1 VSTKPKIHQIQALR
15 ALAALLVVLFH
26 AKLSPGGFI
35 GVDIFYVI
43 SGYLITGLIIKEINV
58 KQSFNFR
65 AFYLRRAKRLLPASL
80 GVLVLTALAAWV
92 VLPPTVRGALGR
104 EILAASLYVSNYLFA
119 WWQNDYQNLNAI
131 PSPVIH
137 YWSLAVEEQFYIF
150 WPILVFTL
158 WRLGRRRSVVLGI
171 AVTTLLSLTFSLY
184 LTVANPIW
192 AFYSLPTRAWEL
204 GIGALLLFIPE
215 RFNQRRTNNKSALI
229 RTLLVWLGLIF
240 LLLSIFTFSERTAFP
255 GYHALLPTL
264 GAALMIAGIAY
275 WPPILNDFSKLRLVQ
290 WLGEIS
296 YPFYLWHWPLLVLPS
311 TRFGRTLTLLERLF
325 FILLTAFAADLTHR
339 FIERPIAAR
348 DLSAKLIFRASIG
361 ATALCS
367 IAGLAILSTD
377 HSSITLKNGKAVSIA
392 AVMEKP
398 QVYLDDCHVNN
409 GEIKSGECTYGDK
422 NSKRTIVLYGDSHA
436 AQWFPAL
443 EKLAN
448 ERSFKLISLTKS
460 ACPAPEVKK
469 VQVGDFKNADC
480 FKWRAN
486 SLQRIADLKPD
497 AVILSGFQH
506 FEFPAEF
513 SSRQSWWANGQIAA
527 YQHLLGSSKN
537 LIYISDTP
545 HPRRDIPN
553 CLASNGGEKC
563 DDSERSDPRIAGGFI
578 KIDPTPWLC
587 ESKCPAIVNGI
598 VAYRDAS
605 HISVEMSRA
614 LAPELENVL
623 NGLGIL

>member
-1 VSTKPKIHQIQALR
+1 VSAKPKIHQIQALR

-43 SGYLITGLIIKEINV
+43 SGYLITGLIIKEINL
-58 KQSFNFR
+58 KGSFNFR

-80 GVLVLTALAAWV
+80 GILALTAIASWL

-104 EILAASLYVSNYLFA
+104 DVLAASLYVSNYLFA
-119 WWQNDYQNLNAI
+119 WWQNDYQNLNAT

-158 WRLGRRRSVVLGI
+158 WRLGKARFVAIGI
-171 AVTTLLSLTFSLY
+171 AITTILSFALSLF

-215 RFNQRRTNNKSALI
+215 RFNSKRNIAKTISVWFGGFAL
-229 RTLLVWLGLIF
+229 LFSLF
-240 LLLSIFTFSERTAFP
+240 AFSERTAFP
-255 GYHALLPTL
+255 GYNALLPTI
-264 GAALMIAGIAY
+264 GAATMIAGIAF
-275 WPPILNDFSKLRLVQ
+275 WPPILNDLSKLRAVQ

-311 TRFGRTLTLLERLF
+311 TRFGRPLTLLERVF
-325 FILLTAFAADLTHR
+325 FILITALAADLTHR
-339 FIERPIAAR
+339 YLERPIAAKTFT
-348 DLSAKLIFRASIG
+348 SKSIFNSSLF

-367 IAGLAILSTD
+367 ITALAILATD
-377 HSSITLKNGKAVSIA
+377 HSSITLNNGKSISIA
-392 AVMEKP
+392 AVMQKP
-398 QVYLDDCHVNN
+398 LVYLDDCHVNN
-409 GEIKSGECTYGDK
+409 GEVKSGKCTYGDK
-422 NSKRTIVLYGDSHA
+422 SSSKTIVLYGDSHA

-448 ERSFKLISLTKS
+448 ERGFKLISLTKS

-469 VQVGDFKNADC
+469 VEMGAYKNADC
-480 FKWRAN
+480 FKWREN
-486 SLQRIADLKPD
+486 TLQRIRDLKPD

-506 FEFPAEF
+506 FDVPD
-513 SSRQSWWANGQIAA
+513 SLGSRQSWWANGQLTA
-527 YQHLLGSSKN
+527 YRHLFGSSKN

-545 HPRRDIPN
+545 HPTRDIPN
-553 CLASNGGEKC
+553 CLASKGGEKC
-563 DDSERSDPRIAGGFI
+563 NDSEKSDPAISGNFI
-578 KIDPTPWLC
+578 KVNPTPWLC
-587 ESKCPAIVNGI
+587 EATCPAIVNGV

-605 HISVEMSRA
+605 HISVEMSQ
-614 LAPELENVL
+614 LLSLELDRELTN
-623 NGLGIL
+623 LGIL

>member
-1 VSTKPKIHQIQALR
+1 MSTKPKIHQIQALR

-43 SGYLITGLIIKEINV
+43 SGYLITGLVIKEINL
-58 KQSFNFR
+58 KGSFNYR

-80 GVLVLTALAAWV
+80 SVLALTAIAAWL
-92 VLPPTVRGALGR
+92 VLPPTVRGALGKDV
-104 EILAASLYVSNYLFA
+104 LAASLYVSNYLFA
-119 WWQNDYQNLNAI
+119 WWQNDYQNLNAT

-158 WRLGRRRSVVLGI
+158 WRIGRRRSVAIGI
-171 AVTTLLSLTFSLY
+171 AITTILSFVFSLF
-184 LTVANPIW
+184 LTVVNPIW

-215 RFNQRRTNNKSALI
+215 SFNLKRARVK
-229 RTLLVWLGLIF
+229 TLSVWLGLFALTISVF
-240 LLLSIFTFSERTAFP
+240 AFSERTAFP
-255 GYHALLPTL
+255 GYNALLPTI
-264 GAALMIAGIAY
+264 GAALMIASITF
-275 WPPILNDFSKLRLVQ
+275 WPPILNDLSKLRVVQ

-311 TRFGRTLTLLERLF
+311 TRFGRPLTLLERIF
-325 FILLTAFAADLTHR
+325 FILITALAADLTHR
-339 FIERPIAAR
+339 YLEKPIAAR
-348 DLSAKLIFRASIG
+348 SFSSKTVFRSSVI
-361 ATALCS
+361 ATALC
-367 IAGLAILSTD
+367 IFAAFAILSTD
-377 HSSITLKNGKAVSIA
+377 NSAIGLKNGKSISIA
-392 AVMEKP
+392 SVMQKP

-409 GEIKSGECTYGDK
+409 GEVKSGLCTYGDT
-422 NSKRTIVLYGDSHA
+422 NSSKTIVLYGDSHA

-443 EKLAN
+443 EKLAK
-448 ERSFKLISLTKS
+448 ESGFKLVSLTKS

-469 VQVGDFKNADC
+469 VEMGAYKNADC

-486 SLQRIADLKPD
+486 SLKRIHDLNPD

-506 FEFPAEF
+506 FELPGGLG
-513 SSRQSWWANGQIAA
+513 SRQTWWANGQLSA
-527 YQHLLGSSKN
+527 YSHLLGSSKN

-545 HPRRDIPN
+545 QPKKDIPN
-553 CLASNGGEKC
+553 CLASKGGDKC
-563 DDSERSDPRIAGGFI
+563 DDSEKSDPRISGGFI
-578 KIDPTPWLC
+578 KVDPTPWLC
-587 ESKCPAIVNGI
+587 NRICPAIVNGI

-605 HISVEMSRA
+605 HISVAMSQS
-614 LAPELENVL
+614 LAPEFEGILIN
-623 NGLGIL
+623 LGIL

>member
-1 VSTKPKIHQIQALR
+1 MSSKPKIHQIQALR

-43 SGYLITGLIIKEINV
+43 SGYLITGLIIKEINL
-58 KQSFNFR
+58 KNSFDYR

-80 GVLVLTALAAWV
+80 GVLALTALAAWL
-92 VLPPTVRGALGR
+92 VLPPTVRGALGKD
-104 EILAASLYVSNYLFA
+104 ILAASLYVSNYLFA
-119 WWQNDYQNLNAI
+119 WWQNDYQNLNAT

-158 WRLGRRRSVVLGI
+158 WRIGRQRLVAVGI
-171 AVTTLLSLTFSLY
+171 AVTTLLSFALSLF
-184 LTVANPIW
+184 LTVVNPIW

-204 GIGALLLFIPE
+204 GIGALLLFIPDS
-215 RFNQRRTNNKSALI
+215 FNVRRTLVKTLSVWFGLFALAFS
-229 RTLLVWLGLIF
+229 VF
-240 LLLSIFTFSERTAFP
+240 AFSERTAFP
-255 GYHALLPTL
+255 GYNALAPTI
-264 GAALMIAGIAY
+264 GAALMIAGIAF
-275 WPPILNDFSKLRLVQ
+275 WPPILNDLSKLRLVQ

-311 TRFGRTLTLLERLF
+311 TRFGRPLTLFERIF
-325 FILLTAFAADLTHR
+325 FILLTALAADLTHR
-339 FIERPIAAR
+339 FLERPIAAR
-348 DLSAKLIFRASIG
+348 PFTARKIFRSSVT

-367 IAGLAILSTD
+367 VAALAILSTD
-377 HSSITLKNGKAVSIA
+377 NSSITLKNGKSISIA
-392 AVMEKP
+392 TVMQKP

-409 GEIKSGECTYGDK
+409 GEVKSGECTYGDK
-422 NSKRTIVLYGDSHA
+422 NSSKTIVLYGDSHA

-448 ERSFKLISLTKS
+448 ERGLKLVSLTKS

-469 VQVGDFKNADC
+469 VQIGAYKNADC

-486 SLQRIADLKPD
+486 TLKRIHQLKPD

-506 FEFPAEF
+506 FDVPDGLG
-513 SSRQSWWANGQIAA
+513 SRQKWWADGQLTA
-527 YQHLLGSSKN
+527 YGHLFGASKN

-545 HPRRDIPN
+545 HPTRDIPN
-553 CLASNGGEKC
+553 CLASKGGDKC
-563 DDSERSDPRIAGGFI
+563 DDSEKSDPAIAGNFI
-578 KIDPTPWLC
+578 KVNPTPWLC
-587 ESKCPAIVNGI
+587 NGTCPAIVNGVI
-598 VAYRDAS
+598 AYRDAS
-605 HISVEMSRA
+605 HISVEMSRSLA
-614 LAPELENVL
+614 LEIEGVL
-623 NGLGIL
+623 TDLGIL

>member
-1 VSTKPKIHQIQALR
+1 VSSKAKIHQIQALR

-43 SGYLITGLIIKEINV
+43 SGYLITGLIIKEVSLKNT
-58 KQSFNFR
+58 FGYR

-80 GVLVLTALAAWV
+80 SVLALTAIAAWL

-104 EILAASLYVSNYLFA
+104 DILAASLYVSNYLFA
-119 WWQNDYQNLNAI
+119 WWQNDYQNLNAT

-158 WRLGRRRSVVLGI
+158 WRFGRRKSVAVGI
-171 AVTTLLSLTFSLY
+171 AITTILSFALSLF
-184 LTVANPIW
+184 LTVLNPIW

-204 GIGALLLFIPE
+204 GIGALLLFLPE
-215 RFNQRRTNNKSALI
+215 LALKKSRI
-229 RTLLVWLGLIF
+229 NTITVWLGF
-240 LLLSIFTFSERTAFP
+240 LLLAISVLAFSERTSFP
-255 GYHALLPTL
+255 GYNALLPTV
-264 GAALMIAGIAY
+264 GAALMIAGIAS
-275 WPPILNDFSKLRLVQ
+275 WPPIFNDLSKLRLVQ

-311 TRFGRTLTLLERLF
+311 TRFGRPLTLLERIF
-325 FILLTAFAADLTHR
+325 FILLTALAADLTHR
-339 FIERPIAAR
+339 YLEKPIATR
-348 DLSAKLIFRASIG
+348 SFSSKTIFRSSVL
-361 ATALCS
+361 ATALCTL
-367 IAGLAILSTD
+367 AAFAILSTD
-377 HSSITLKNGKAVSIA
+377 NSSITLKKGKSISIA
-392 AVMEKP
+392 SVMQKP

-409 GEIKSGECTYGDK
+409 GEVKSGNCMYGDK
-422 NSKRTIVLYGDSHA
+422 TSSKTIVLYGDSHA

-448 ERSFKLISLTKS
+448 ERGFKLISLTKS

-469 VQVGDFKNADC
+469 VEMGAYKNADC

-486 SLQRIADLKPD
+486 TLKRIQELKPA
-497 AVILSGFQH
+497 AVVLSGFQH
-506 FEFPAEF
+506 FEVPKGFA
-513 SSRQSWWANGQIAA
+513 SRESWWAGGQVTA
-527 YQHLLGSSKN
+527 YQHLLGSSEN

-545 HPRRDIPN
+545 HPKRDIPN
-553 CLASNGGEKC
+553 CLASKGGKKC
-563 DDSERSDPRIAGGFI
+563 DDSEKSDPRVSGNFI
-578 KIDPTPWLC
+578 KVDPTPWLC
-587 ESKCPAIVNGI
+587 ASTCPAIVNGV

-605 HISVEMSRA
+605 HISVEMSRSLA
-614 LAPELENVL
+614 LEVESVL
-623 NGLGIL
+623 AELGIL